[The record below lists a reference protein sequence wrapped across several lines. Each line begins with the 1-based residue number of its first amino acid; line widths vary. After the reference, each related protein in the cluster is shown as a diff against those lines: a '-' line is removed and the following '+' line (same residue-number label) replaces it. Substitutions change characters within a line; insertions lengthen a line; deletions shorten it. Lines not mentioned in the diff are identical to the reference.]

1 MLCCILTL
9 LSGCK
14 DDDDNPLRFYNSE
27 YEVPM
32 GGRRYLGLESGNGDY
47 SLAVKDTR
55 IASAG
60 TETGWSGVPAG
71 RMIYVT
77 GILTGTTYLTVTDNA
92 TQETCTLPI
101 KVVDNYEN
109 MELLRSYLSNLP
121 NGDANLL
128 PGISD
133 IFLINNHARDA
144 YFFKQGE
151 QTAFSSG
158 LELITQGSYKL
169 EKEEGDDKKMTLTLT
184 FSEDMATPVS
194 DHKFIIWGN
203 SYLFHRLNKSLN
215 LNWNTPP
222 IGQAQRPPAMYG
234 RACGGYRHG
243 RRPRRARRAGS
254 RQAQPAPRRY
264 GGQRGQQ
271 PCCGVPRLQ
280 GAHSRRL

>member
-1 MLCCILTL
+1 
-9 LSGCK
+9 
-14 DDDDNPLRFYNSE
+14 
-27 YEVPM
+27 
-32 GGRRYLGLESGNGDY
+32 
-47 SLAVKDTR
+47 
-55 IASAG
+55 
-60 TETGWSGVPAG
+60 
-71 RMIYVT
+71 
-77 GILTGTTYLTVTDNA
+77 
-92 TQETCTLPI
+92 
-101 KVVDNYEN
+101 

-203 SYLFHRLNKSLN
+203 SYLFHRLDKS
-215 LNWNTPP
+215 
-222 IGQAQRPPAMYG
+222 
-234 RACGGYRHG
+234 RHPG
-243 RRPRRARRAGS
+243 TAGEDREHQGCLRVQKDHS
-254 RQAQPAPRRY
+254 RQERYYRRTDEADGFRAQGRE
-264 GGQRGQQ
+264 G
-271 PCCGVPRLQ
+271 
-280 GAHSRRL
+280 

>member
-92 TQETCTLPI
+92 TQETSLYQSRWSIITKIWSCYAATCLTYPT
-101 KVVDNYEN
+101 E
-109 MELLRSYLSNLP
+109 MR
-121 NGDANLL
+121 
-128 PGISD
+128 
-133 IFLINNHARDA
+133 IF
-144 YFFKQGE
+144 YPVFPTFF
-151 QTAFSSG
+151 
-158 LELITQGSYKL
+158 
-169 EKEEGDDKKMTLTLT
+169 
-184 FSEDMATPVS
+184 
-194 DHKFIIWGN
+194 
-203 SYLFHRLNKSLN
+203 
-215 LNWNTPP
+215 
-222 IGQAQRPPAMYG
+222 
-234 RACGGYRHG
+234 
-243 RRPRRARRAGS
+243 
-254 RQAQPAPRRY
+254 
-264 GGQRGQQ
+264 
-271 PCCGVPRLQ
+271 
-280 GAHSRRL
+280 

>member
-32 GGRRYLGLESGNGDY
+32 DGRRYLGLESGNGDY

-203 SYLFHRLNKSLN
+203 SYLFHRLDKSLN

-222 IGQAQRPPAMYG
+222 IGETRT
-234 RACGGYRHG
+234 
-243 RRPRRARRAGS
+243 S
-254 RQAQPAPRRY
+254 PAPPPSYTLEEIAEGTEIGKGR
-264 GGQRGQQ
+264 QLSFSLSQQ
-271 PCCGVPRLQ
+271 EIPAGILP
-280 GAHSRRL
+280 

>member
-1 MLCCILTL
+1 MCIR
-9 LSGCK
+9 
-14 DDDDNPLRFYNSE
+14 DR
-27 YEVPM
+27 
-32 GGRRYLGLESGNGDY
+32 
-47 SLAVKDTR
+47 
-55 IASAG
+55 
-60 TETGWSGVPAG
+60 
-71 RMIYVT
+71 IYVT

-184 FSEDMATPVS
+184 FSEDKMCIRDS
-194 DHKFIIWGN
+194 FI
-203 SYLFHRLNKSLN
+203 YLQLDEEGYKKQEVTIGADNGKSVQILTGVKAGDRVVTEGAYQVRLASASNAI
-215 LNWNTPP
+215 P
-222 IGQAQRPPAMYG
+222 
-234 RACGGYRHG
+234 
-243 RRPRRARRAGS
+243 
-254 RQAQPAPRRY
+254 
-264 GGQRGQQ
+264 
-271 PCCGVPRLQ
+271 
-280 GAHSRRL
+280 AHSHEH

>member
-47 SLAVKDTR
+47 SLAMKDTR

-92 TQETCTLPI
+92 TQESCTLPI

-109 MELLRSYLSNLP
+109 IELLRSYLSNLP

-169 EKEEGDDKKMTLTLT
+169 EKEEGDDEKVTLTLT
-184 FSEDMATPVS
+184 FS
-194 DHKFIIWGN
+194 
-203 SYLFHRLNKSLN
+203 
-215 LNWNTPP
+215 
-222 IGQAQRPPAMYG
+222 
-234 RACGGYRHG
+234 
-243 RRPRRARRAGS
+243 
-254 RQAQPAPRRY
+254 
-264 GGQRGQQ
+264 
-271 PCCGVPRLQ
+271 
-280 GAHSRRL
+280 

>member
-14 DDDDNPLRFYNSE
+14 DDDDNPLRFYNGE

-47 SLAVKDTR
+47 SLAMKDTR

-92 TQETCTLPI
+92 TQESCTLPI

-109 MELLRSYLSNLP
+109 IELLRSYLSNLP

-158 LELITQGSYKL
+158 LELITQGNYKL
-169 EKEEGDDKKMTLTLT
+169 EKEEGDDEKVTLTLT

-203 SYLFHRLNKSLN
+203 SYLFHRLDKSLN

-222 IGQAQRPPAMYG
+222 IGETRT
-234 RACGGYRHG
+234 
-243 RRPRRARRAGS
+243 S
-254 RQAQPAPRRY
+254 PAPPPSY
-264 GGQRGQQ
+264 TLEEFTGGEAGTGRQLAFTLSQQ
-271 PCCGVPRLQ
+271 EIPTGILP
-280 GAHSRRL
+280 

>member
-101 KVVDNYEN
+101 K
-109 MELLRSYLSNLP
+109 
-121 NGDANLL
+121 G
-128 PGISD
+128 
-133 IFLINNHARDA
+133 
-144 YFFKQGE
+144 
-151 QTAFSSG
+151 
-158 LELITQGSYKL
+158 
-169 EKEEGDDKKMTLTLT
+169 
-184 FSEDMATPVS
+184 
-194 DHKFIIWGN
+194 
-203 SYLFHRLNKSLN
+203 
-215 LNWNTPP
+215 
-222 IGQAQRPPAMYG
+222 G
-234 RACGGYRHG
+234 R
-243 RRPRRARRAGS
+243 
-254 RQAQPAPRRY
+254 
-264 GGQRGQQ
+264 
-271 PCCGVPRLQ
+271 
-280 GAHSRRL
+280 